1 MLSHGM
7 TWPYNQRDMGL
18 SNKFDAYRSC
28 RNGNITFL
36 FCQLTSCNHMIKG
49 TYDLVSGSQSTYAI
63 TVKFDAYR
71 CCGNRDTAFLFC
83 HMVCDHIM
91 KWSTWSCMLY
101 RGAHIYIY
109 IYIYI
114 LRKTLQSSVL
124 VYHKNGPWLRSLY
137 CNDTWT
143 SGTIVINIVNINII
157 NILKLF
163 VTLGVQRSWSTC
175 GEWMGNF
182 EWAFMLL
189 FVTNSVSRFV
199 TNLWIGRIESNL
211 RKKRV
216 FSMWP

>member
-109 IYIYI
+109 IKKNFTKQCFGLSQEWSLITLPLLQWYLNLWYYSYKYCQYKYYKYF
-114 LRKTLQSSVL
+114 KTFRDVRCTKELIDL
-124 VYHKNGPWLRSLY
+124 WWMNGELWMGFY
-137 CNDTWT
+137 
-143 SGTIVINIVNINII
+143 TIVCDQQR
-157 NILKLF
+157 
-163 VTLGVQRSWSTC
+163 VTFC
-175 GEWMGNF
+175 Y
-182 EWAFMLL
+182 
-189 FVTNSVSRFV
+189 
-199 TNLWIGRIESNL
+199 
-211 RKKRV
+211 
-216 FSMWP
+216 